1 MGHGPLMLDLQ
12 GLELTAEERE
22 LLLHPA
28 AGGVILFRRNF
39 SSPDQLSQLVAQI
52 HTLREPK
59 LLVAVDQEGG
69 GYNASATGLPV
80 CPRLPGS
87 VSCMMNIRKKRCT
100 LHRPP
105 AG

>member
-59 LLVAVDQEGG
+59 LLVAVDQEGAG
-69 GYNASATGLPV
+69 TTLLRRVYPFAPGCLVRSAV
-80 CPRLPGS
+80 
-87 VSCMMNIRKKRCT
+87 
-100 LHRPP
+100 
-105 AG
+105 